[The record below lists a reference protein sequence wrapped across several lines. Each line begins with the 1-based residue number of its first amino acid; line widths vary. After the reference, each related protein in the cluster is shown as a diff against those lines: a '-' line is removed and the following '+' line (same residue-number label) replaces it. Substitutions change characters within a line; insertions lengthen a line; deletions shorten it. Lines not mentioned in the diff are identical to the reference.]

1 MIQTATITSKKQLTI
16 PAVVFRKANL
26 RNGQKVSVTEQ
37 NGSLII
43 TPVEKV
49 IEELAGSIKLPDKWK
64 GKEIDEIIETA
75 KDEYFKNK
83 YSSKQ

>member
-16 PAVVFRKANL
+16 PSAIFKKANL
-26 RNGQKVSVTEQ
+26 KNGQKVSVTEQ

-43 TPVEKV
+43 TPVEKI

-64 GKEIDEIIETA
+64 GKEVDEIIEEA

-83 YSSKQ
+83 YYSK